1 MADTIRETGI
11 PGTISVIPGESQA
24 PEPSPSG
31 TPSPGSGE
39 DVQVMSLVDH
49 LVELR
54 NRLIRVILAVLAGG
68 IVGFIIS
75 PQVISFVHSALP
87 TDEPLIMLG
96 VGDAFAIRLRIAL
109 VTGIVLA
116 MPIILYQ
123 VWAFVSP
130 GLTPAEKRTVR
141 PWVPMA
147 LAFFALGCTIA
158 YVVLPFATAF
168 LLGFATPD
176 LRPQLTAAHYFDFVT
191 TMFLAFGLLMEF
203 PILLFGLS
211 RVGIVTSARLS
222 SSRRYA
228 ILAIAIFAAAATPG
242 GDIISPAVLGLT
254 MYLLFEGTVV
264 AIRRTGR

>member
-1 MADTIRETGI
+1 MVDTVRDAGPQVTLI
-11 PGTISVIPGESQA
+11 PGDEQA
-24 PEPSPSG
+24 PAPAPSG
-31 TPSPGSGE
+31 SPAPGSGGE
-39 DVQVMSLVDH
+39 AQVMTLVDH

-54 NRLIRVILAVLAGG
+54 RRLVRVILAVLAGG
-68 IVGFIIS
+68 VVGFLIS
-75 PQVISFVHSALP
+75 PQVISFVHDALP

-123 VWAFVSP
+123 VWAFVAP
-130 GLTPAEKRTVR
+130 GLTQAERRTVR
-141 PWVPMA
+141 PWVPLA
-147 LAFFALGCTIA
+147 LAFFAVGCTIA
-158 YVVLPFATAF
+158 YVVLPFATSF
-168 LLGFATPD
+168 LLGFATED

-211 RVGIVTSARLS
+211 RVGIVTSARLA

-228 ILAIAIFAAAATPG
+228 ILTIAIFAAAATPG
-242 GDIISPAVLGLT
+242 GDIISPFVLGLT
-254 MYLLFEGTVV
+254 MYVLFEGTLI